1 MIIYKNGVKHFLSYL
16 FMIAMLFSF
25 SDFHKITVLAAPED
39 QKVYDNYGLFS
50 DEEIADL
57 EDACRT
63 YGDEGK
69 VDIVVITTEGLGGR
83 SRKQYLEDFYDGAG
97 LGYEKEF
104 GTAALIL
111 IDMDSGNRGVEIQG
125 YGDAEYYVNN
135 DRIEYILDDIAPML
149 NDGDYYDAMIEYC
162 KEVAYYM
169 NEEKGVNTSPATG
182 TEGSGN
188 YYGESA
194 YSGPS
199 NYYGQEKSIFFNT
212 FFQLIIAIGIGAI
225 AVTVMAIQS
234 GGKVT
239 VNKYTYMDEQSSRI
253 LAREDN
259 YVRTTTTRV
268 RKPTDNSGSSGGRS
282 SGGGGISSGGH
293 SHSGGGRS
301 F

>member
-1 MIIYKNGVKHFLSYL
+1 MIVYKNGVKHFLSFL
-16 FMIAMLFSF
+16 FMITILFSF
-25 SDFHKITVLAAPED
+25 SDFHKITALAAPED

-50 DEEIADL
+50 EEEIADL
-57 EDACRT
+57 EDACST
-63 YGDEGK
+63 YGDKGK
-69 VDIVVITTEGLGGR
+69 VDIVIITTEGLGGIT
-83 SRKQYLEDFYDGAG
+83 RKQYLEDFYDETG

-125 YGDAEYYVNN
+125 YGDAEYYINN
-135 DRIEYILDDIAPML
+135 DRTEYILDDIAPML

-169 NEEKGVNTSPATG
+169 KEEKGVNTSPVTG
-182 TEGSGN
+182 AEGSGN
-188 YYGESA
+188 YYGESS

-199 NYYGQEKSIFFNT
+199 DYYGQEESIFFNT
-212 FFQLIIAIGIGAI
+212 LFQLGLAIVIGAI
-225 AVTVMAIQS
+225 AVAIMAIQS

-253 LAREDN
+253 LARQDN
-259 YVRTTTTRV
+259 YIRTTTTRV
-268 RKPTDNSGSSGGRS
+268 RKPQNNSNSGGGRS

>member
-1 MIIYKNGVKHFLSYL
+1 MIIYKDRIKHFLSFL
-16 FMIAMLFSF
+16 FLIAILFSF
-25 SDFHKITVLAAPED
+25 SDFHKITALAAPED

-50 DEEIADL
+50 DEEIANL
-57 EDACRT
+57 EDACRR

-83 SRKQYLEDFYDGAG
+83 SRKQYLEDFYDENS
-97 LGYEKEF
+97 LGYENEF

-111 IDMDSGNRGVEIQG
+111 VDMDSGNRGVEIQG
-125 YGDAEYYVNN
+125 YGDAEYYINN
-135 DRIEYILDDIAPML
+135 DRTEYILDDIAPML

-182 TEGSGN
+182 TEGSSN

-225 AVTVMAIQS
+225 AVAVMAIQS